1 MIRCV
6 LYSAFVMP
14 ASELFDHLVVDASR
28 QQFRLDHDSL
38 HAACRD
44 TRLECYLAL
53 SEHDPR
59 MGKAPPFLLV
69 LPAIVRA
76 FLFTYVMPGTDHF
89 AHLAL

>member
-1 MIRCV
+1 MCELLDPFLLVI
-6 LYSAFVMP
+6 P

-53 SEHDPR
+53 
-59 MGKAPPFLLV
+59 M
-69 LPAIVRA
+69 
-76 FLFTYVMPGTDHF
+76 
-89 AHLAL
+89 